1 MVPIFVLTTIL
12 VVKVRKS
19 LRDGKGHG
27 IEKNRCDVS
36 MIGDARQDSSE
47 KGLQEIGDFGYK
59 AGMST
64 FIAKREWEVGQVKSC
79 KMQIPYSYPHEGYLY
94 KNPVYRWGIRP

>member
-27 IEKNRCDVS
+27 IEKKRCDVS
-36 MIGDARQDSSE
+36 MIEDARQDSSE

-59 AGMST
+59 AGMRT
-64 FIAKREWEVGQVKSC
+64 FIAKREREVGRVNC
-79 KMQIPYSYPHEGYLY
+79 KMQIPY
-94 KNPVYRWGIRP
+94 